1 MEDWERSF
9 REKSVRRRR
18 RSVLRDMLRAAGLA
32 VLLTLLIALAFWGAT
47 SLLEMHER

>member
-9 REKSVRRRR
+9 IEKSVRRRR

-32 VLLTLLIALAFWGAT
+32 VLLTVLIAAAFWGAT
-47 SLLEMHER
+47 SFLEMHQP

>member
-18 RSVLRDMLRAAGLA
+18 ESAGRDLMRAAGLA